1 MIIINKIQKAE
12 NFKINKQD
20 NEEFKDKD
28 TYDDIKSLRKNQIKS
43 ILDYA
48 YFKKKKM
55 KKIKEF
61 MFNSFEFEDKLISF
75 FDLKIEMKI
84 QIKIYINGK
93 DIMKDNELM
102 DTINNNGIMEIKNI
116 NEDLGQRKMTDNKG
130 NIQIIKENNA

>member
-1 MIIINKIQKAE
+1 MAE

-48 YFKKKKM
+48 YFK
-55 KKIKEF
+55 F
-61 MFNSFEFEDKLISF
+61 ISF